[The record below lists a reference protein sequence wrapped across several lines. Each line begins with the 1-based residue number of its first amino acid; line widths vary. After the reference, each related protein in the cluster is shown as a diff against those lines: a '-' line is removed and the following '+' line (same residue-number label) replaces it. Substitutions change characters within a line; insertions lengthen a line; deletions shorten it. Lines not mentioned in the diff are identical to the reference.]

1 MKVLFGQEMIDNSN
15 PYLKKIKNF
24 YYQLVNLCVE
34 SKSDAIELSCQRVL
48 VEICTNQFTRCL
60 DDMCEKQLSKNDE
73 ISLTLFRRI
82 FSFFK
87 QEYKV
92 QFQVLQKII
101 KQILIDVNWGP
112 RAFEENEQEKLTL
125 KLIQMLQFLEEVYIK
140 NKAEL
145 AENPLFHQ
153 TLALLMFLFEQLGIL
168 TLDMPDRIT
177 VEGS

>member
-1 MKVLFGQEMIDNSN
+1 
-15 PYLKKIKNF
+15 
-24 YYQLVNLCVE
+24 
-34 SKSDAIELSCQRVL
+34 
-48 VEICTNQFTRCL
+48 
-60 DDMCEKQLSKNDE
+60 MCEKQLSKNDE